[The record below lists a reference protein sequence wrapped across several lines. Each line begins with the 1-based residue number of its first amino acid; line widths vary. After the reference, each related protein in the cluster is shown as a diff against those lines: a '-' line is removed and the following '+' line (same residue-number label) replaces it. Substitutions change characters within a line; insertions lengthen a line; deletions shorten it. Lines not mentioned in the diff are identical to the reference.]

1 MSQSLQ
7 LEGVDALRRI
17 LRQVHRDRILP
28 FRPEQVGTVHLLE
41 LIDIAR
47 RLEVFLRWG
56 ERVEAIVDNVFEEQA
71 IAPHDTFLLVLALN
85 FLYPTL
91 KQMIS
96 MINWHLLVAVVVYLV
111 DQYSRV
117 AVAHLA

>member
-1 MSQSLQ
+1 MSANGGRPTCPKQIFHLMSQSLQ

-47 RLEVFLRWG
+47 RLEVFLR
-56 ERVEAIVDNVFEEQA
+56 
-71 IAPHDTFLLVLALN
+71 
-85 FLYPTL
+85 
-91 KQMIS
+91 
-96 MINWHLLVAVVVYLV
+96 
-111 DQYSRV
+111 
-117 AVAHLA
+117 